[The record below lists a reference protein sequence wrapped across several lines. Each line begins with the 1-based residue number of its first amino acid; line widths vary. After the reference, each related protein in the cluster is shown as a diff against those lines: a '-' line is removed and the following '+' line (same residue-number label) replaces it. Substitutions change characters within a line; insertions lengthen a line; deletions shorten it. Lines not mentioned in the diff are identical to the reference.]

1 MIGGHKGDERGDWIN
16 WEGFIAFPSFHWI
29 GHWMREQILEKKV
42 GEGSVRLELELENV
56 GMDGNI
62 LFGQNLGPKMKC
74 F

>member
-1 MIGGHKGDERGDWIN
+1 MRGGIGSIGR
-16 WEGFIAFPSFHWI
+16 ALSPSLPSFHWI